1 MAGTT
6 TRTKATTKAKAN
18 PPEPSVAA
26 FYASEQGTQASKQ
39 SVIDDEFDG
48 FFDDDDDV
56 IKTPS
61 HEDNADPV
69 VLPNLVSKKPG
80 ALRTR
85 GEVQLHTRL
94 AHRLFYG
101 RRRDD
106 KKNIR
111 PITGLVRFA
120 INMNQINDLAAR
132 DDPYADQVLLEV
144 EAKLIEAESTVKSN
158 IAAVKDL
165 LADLDGITIKYNGS
179 VQPVTV
185 PLEFKTTYGFLA
197 ARLLYQYDK
206 LVRMAQAA
214 MHVGMMFESD
224 WAKVVRAS
232 GRLIRHAFGLSA
244 GYRFSGVNRDDIAAN
259 NAAARAAKEKHGEL
273 PQSTLDG
280 SKRGKFAPKIIKA
293 GQAKK

>member
-1 MAGTT
+1 MV
-6 TRTKATTKAKAN
+6 ATTNQSKASSEKKVNSKVSSHA
-18 PPEPSVAA
+18 AA
-26 FYASEQGTQASKQ
+26 FMSAGNKTQAVSPLP
-39 SVIDDEFDG
+39 DEFDD
-48 FFDDDDDV
+48 FFDDDES
-56 IKTPS
+56 IAARPT

-69 VLPNLVSKKPG
+69 VMPNLVSKKPG

-106 KKNIR
+106 KNKIR

-132 DDPYADQVLLEV
+132 DDPYADQVMMDV
-144 EAKLIEAESTVKSN
+144 EKALREAEILVQSN
-158 IAAVKDL
+158 IGAVKDL
-165 LADLDGITIKYNGS
+165 LSDMDGITIKYNGS
-179 VQPVTV
+179 VEPVTV
-185 PLEFKTTYGFLA
+185 PLEFKTSYGFVA

-214 MHVGMMFESD
+214 MHVGMMFEED
-224 WAKVVRAS
+224 WGKVVRAS
-232 GRLIRHAFGLSA
+232 GRSIRRAFGMSA
-244 GYRFSGVNRDDIAAN
+244 GYRFSGVNRNDIAAN
-259 NAAARAAKEKHGEL
+259 NAAARAAKEKYGEL

-280 SKRGKFAPKIIKA
+280 SKRGKFAPKILSSV
-293 GQAKK
+293 QAK

>member
-6 TRTKATTKAKAN
+6 NQDKASTEGKVNSKVSSHAAAFMSSGNAAKAVQ
-18 PPEPSVAA
+18 PMP
-26 FYASEQGTQASKQ
+26 
-39 SVIDDEFDG
+39 DEFDD
-48 FFDDDDDV
+48 FFDDDENEIARPV
-56 IKTPS
+56 

-69 VLPNLVSKKPG
+69 VMPNLVSKKPG

-106 KKNIR
+106 KKKIR

-120 INMNQINDLAAR
+120 INMNQINELASR
-132 DDPYADQVLLEV
+132 DDPYADQVMLDV
-144 EAKLIEAESTVKSN
+144 EKALIEAEELVQSN
-158 IAAVKDL
+158 IVAVKDL
-165 LADLDGITIKYNGS
+165 LSDLDGITIKYNGS
-179 VQPVTV
+179 VEPVTV
-185 PLEFKTTYGFLA
+185 PLEFKTTYGFVA

-214 MHVGMMFESD
+214 MHVGMMFEDD
-224 WAKVVRAS
+224 WGKVVRAS
-232 GRLIRHAFGLSA
+232 GRKIRRAFGMSA
-244 GYRFSGVNRDDIAAN
+244 GYRFSGVNRNDIAAN
-259 NAAARAAKEKHGEL
+259 NAAARAAKEKYGEL

-280 SKRGKFAPKIIKA
+280 SKRGKYAPKILSA
-293 GQAKK
+293 GQAK